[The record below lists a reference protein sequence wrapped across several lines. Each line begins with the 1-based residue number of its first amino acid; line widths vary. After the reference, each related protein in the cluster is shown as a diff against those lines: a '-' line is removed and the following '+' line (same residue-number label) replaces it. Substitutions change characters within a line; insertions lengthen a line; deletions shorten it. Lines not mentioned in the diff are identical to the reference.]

1 MLSLRAL
8 RSSPSFT
15 ITAIVTIALGIGA
28 STAIFSVVNAV
39 LLRPLPYR
47 DPSRLVFVQGDLT
60 ARNVSDFPMAP
71 GDLPDLRREGTHFS
85 DIAAVFT
92 GRQAF
97 STETGDPELIDIAG
111 VTTNFLRTL
120 GAQVVRGRDF
130 VEADGIAPP
139 APPPPTPGA
148 AAPPAPQ
155 GPPPISM
162 VILSHEFWQRRFGG
176 DPNVVGTTF
185 RMGQQTAEIV
195 GVLAPGFELL
205 WPKQSTIEPR
215 PDVLSA
221 MRVDFANASRINV
234 FLRVVA
240 RLKPGVTLA
249 QAQDQVNRLVETL
262 RQQFPVKETAG
273 LRWRVEP
280 MHAYVVASVKPALLA
295 LMGAV
300 TFVLLIACA
309 NVANLLLVRSSQR
322 ERELAVRAALG
333 GRRVVLIRQMLTE
346 SLALAIGGG
355 ALGLALAWA
364 GMRLLA
370 VSGPDDLP
378 RLDHVGLDPVVL
390 GFAVLSTLVATV
402 LFGVIPAL
410 RASRVSVAGVLRTT
424 GRAGALSGAGR
435 LLRNAVV
442 VTEVALAFV
451 LLIGSGLMVRSFIA
465 LQRAEPGFDPTGV
478 LSLTLPNQGA
488 GALTPEARQ
497 AQMRQIRERLT
508 AIPSVT
514 QVSAASPL
522 PLEGAPSNVRWGTE
536 AALTDPAKYQQAD
549 LRIVETG
556 YFELMRTRLIEG
568 RVFTE
573 ADSRPDSRLAVID
586 DVFAR
591 KAFPEGGAV
600 GKRFLARTGG
610 PEPDWFQVIGVVQQ
624 QRNGELARE
633 SRETMYVSDGEF
645 GFGNTN
651 RWVIRTSATPA
662 SIAQSVRSEIRQLD
676 RSLVIADVQPL
687 GVLVDQAR
695 APTRFALACI
705 ALFAVIAAILAS
717 VGLYGVLSTTVRQRT
732 AEIGVRMAFG
742 ASANSVFA
750 LVVRHGVGL
759 SVAGIGVGILGAL
772 AMTRVMSTM
781 LVGVGTNDPLTF
793 LSIALLFLVIA
804 TLACW
809 LPARRAAGLD
819 PVTALREE

>member
-1 MLSLRAL
+1 MISLRAL
-8 RSSPSFT
+8 RSAPSFT

-39 LLRPLPYR
+39 LLRPLPYA
-47 DPSRLVFVQGDLT
+47 DPARLVFIQGDLT
-60 ARNVSDFPMAP
+60 ARNVNDFPMPP
-71 GDLPDLRREGTHFS
+71 GDLPDLRRGGTSFS
-85 DIAAVFT
+85 DVAAVFT

-120 GAQVVRGRDF
+120 GAQVIRGRDF
-130 VEADGIAPP
+130 VDADGVAPP
-139 APPPPTPGA
+139 APPPGA
-148 AAPPAPQ
+148 NAGAGPQAPQ
-155 GPPPISM
+155 GPPPVAM
-162 VILSHEFWQRRFGG
+162 VILSNEFWQRRFGA

-205 WPKQSTIEPR
+205 WPKQSGIEPR
-215 PDVLSA
+215 PDILSA
-221 MRVDFANASRINV
+221 MRVDFANGSRVNV

-240 RLKPGVTLA
+240 RLKPGATVP
-249 QAQDQVNRLVETL
+249 QAQDQVNQIVAML
-262 RQQFPVKETAG
+262 RQQFPIKETAG

-280 MHAYVVASVKPALLA
+280 MHNYVVATVKPALLA

-300 TFVLLIACA
+300 VFVLLIACA

-333 GRRVVLIRQMLTE
+333 GKRMVLIRQMLTE
-346 SLALAIGGG
+346 SLVLAVGGG
-355 ALGLALAWA
+355 ALGLALAWG
-364 GMRLLA
+364 GMRFLA
-370 VSGPDDLP
+370 ATGPADLP
-378 RLDHVGLDPVVL
+378 RLDHVGLDPTVL
-390 GFAVLSTLVATV
+390 AFTIVSTLVATA
-402 LFGVIPAL
+402 LFGIIPAL

-435 LLRNAVV
+435 ILRNTVV

-451 LLIGSGLMVRSFIA
+451 LLVGSGLMVRSFIA
-465 LQRAEPGFDPTGV
+465 LQRTDPGFDPSGV
-478 LSLTLPNQGA
+478 LSLTIPNQGA
-488 GALTPEARQ
+488 ETPEARQ
-497 AQMRQIRERLT
+497 ARMRLIRQRLA

-514 QVSAASPL
+514 AVSAASPL
-522 PLEGAPSNVRWGTE
+522 PLEGQASNVRWGTE
-536 AALTDPAKYQQAD
+536 EALTDPAKFQQAD

-556 YFELMRTRLIEG
+556 YFELMRTRLLEG
-568 RVFTE
+568 RVFSD
-573 ADSRPDSRLAVID
+573 ADSRPESRLAIID

-591 KAFPEGGAV
+591 KAFPQSGAV

-610 PEPDWFQVIGVVQQ
+610 PDPDWYEVIGVVKQQ
-624 QRNGELARE
+624 KNGELAEE

-645 GFGNTN
+645 GFGNAN
-651 RWVIRTSATPA
+651 RWLVRTNATPA
-662 SIAQSVRSEIRQLD
+662 SIAQSVQSEIRQLD
-676 RSLVIADVQPL
+676 RTLVVADLQPL
-687 GVLVDQAR
+687 SALLDKAR

-705 ALFAVIAAILAS
+705 GLFAIIAAVLAS

-742 ASANSVFA
+742 ASARSVFG
-750 LVVRHGVGL
+750 LVVKHGVGL
-759 SVAGIGVGILGAL
+759 SALGIVVGIVGAL
-772 AMTRVMSTM
+772 ALTRVMSTM
-781 LVGVGTNDPLTF
+781 LVGVSASDPLTF
-793 LSIALLFLVIA
+793 VSIAMLFLVIA
-804 TLACW
+804 ALACW